1 MASKSTSVKKGSTG
15 TPIKASVNTQ
25 KTGAGAQKSGAG
37 KPRVS
42 AQQKKMRRQQVGMAI
57 FALVLV
63 IAMILSLVV
72 R

>member
-1 MASKSTSVKKGSTG
+1 MASKSSSIKKSSTG
-15 TPIKASVNTQ
+15 T
-25 KTGAGAQKSGAG
+25 AQKLNLA

>member
-1 MASKSTSVKKGSTG
+1 MVSKSKGLKKS
-15 TPIKASVNTQ
+15 
-25 KTGAGAQKSGAG
+25 GADSAQKSGAN

-57 FALVLV
+57 FALILV
-63 IAMILSLVV
+63 VAMMLSLII

>member
-1 MASKSTSVKKGSTG
+1 
-15 TPIKASVNTQ
+15 
-25 KTGAGAQKSGAG
+25 
-37 KPRVS
+37 VS

>member
-1 MASKSTSVKKGSTG
+1 MASKSNSIKKGGSG
-15 TPIKASVNTQ
+15 TTQ
-25 KTGAGAQKSGAG
+25 KTGSV
-37 KPRVS
+37 KPRMS

-63 IAMILSLVV
+63 VAMILSLVV

>member
-1 MASKSTSVKKGSTG
+1 MASKSNSIKKGGSG
-15 TPIKASVNTQ
+15 TSQ
-25 KTGAGAQKSGAG
+25 KTGAAV

-63 IAMILSLVV
+63 VAMILSLVV

>member
-1 MASKSTSVKKGSTG
+1 MASKSNPVKKN
-15 TPIKASVNTQ
+15 SVE
-25 KTGAGAQKSGAG
+25 

-57 FALVLV
+57 FALILV
-63 IAMILSLVV
+63 IAMVLSLVV

>member
-1 MASKSTSVKKGSTG
+1 MASVSKKNKKNS
-15 TPIKASVNTQ
+15 AD
-25 KTGAGAQKSGAG
+25 

-42 AQQKKMRRQQVGMAI
+42 ATQRKMRRQQVGMAI
-57 FALVLV
+57 FAMILV